1 MRIAGKLAAA
11 AIVVALAAGAAFWL
25 LSAPDRL
32 DGEEIA
38 SFPEGDATRGE
49 RVFWA
54 AGCASCHAAT
64 GASGEDRLL
73 LPGGLRL
80 ATPFGD
86 FVAPNISSHPQD
98 GIGDW
103 SLEDF
108 ANAVLRGV
116 SPGGRHYFPAF
127 PYGSYTRMTDA
138 DVADLYAFMR
148 TLPPVEGEA
157 PDHTVGFP
165 FNITRGIGLW
175 KRLYLHD
182 GPVVALADATEQV
195 QRGQY
200 LVEALGHCG
209 ECHTPRDMLGGPDES
224 RWLAGAAAAEGE
236 GNVPN
241 ITPGED
247 GIGGWSEGDIV
258 TLLETGF
265 TPDYDSVGGSM
276 AAVVRNMAELPDE
289 DREAIGAY
297 LKAIPAHPDGD

>member
-1 MRIAGKLAAA
+1 MRLAGKLAIALGVL
-11 AIVVALAAGAAFWL
+11 VVAGGVAGWV
-25 LSAPDRL
+25 LSAPRPL
-32 DGEEIA
+32 SEETVA
-38 SFPEGDATRGE
+38 AFPEGDAARGE
-49 RVFWA
+49 RIFWA
-54 AGCASCHAAT
+54 SGCASCHSAA

-80 ATPFGD
+80 ETPFGD

-108 ANAVLRGV
+108 ANAVLRGI
-116 SPGGRHYFPAF
+116 SPDGRHYFPAF

-138 DVADLYAFMR
+138 DVADLYAFMQ

-157 PDHTVGFP
+157 PGHTVGFP

-175 KRLYLHD
+175 KRLYLD
-182 GPVVALADATEQV
+182 DDPIAALADADEQV

-209 ECHTPRDMLGGPDES
+209 ECHTPRDMLGGLVES
-224 RWLAGAAAAEGE
+224 RWLAGGESIEGD
-236 GNVPN
+236 GSVPN
-241 ITPGED
+241 ITPSED
-247 GIGGWSEGDIV
+247 GIGDWSEADIV

-265 TPDYDSVGGSM
+265 TPEFDSVGGSM
-276 AAVVRNMAELPDE
+276 AAVVRNTAELPAE
-289 DREAIGAY
+289 DREAIAAY
-297 LKAIPAHPDGD
+297 LKAIPAHPEVD